1 MQGLRVAYDH
11 MIDSGFEELV
21 RQADAAEA
29 LAAAAHSGGSSQQ
42 QQQPAAGA
50 PRKPGAVQTA
60 EMSLLRRPAVF
71 TLAIVWDSPQARALI
86 TCAHMLPPCC
96 A

>member
-29 LAAAAHSGGSSQQ
+29 LVAAAHAGGSPQQ
-42 QQQPAAGA
+42 QQQQSAAALAVG

-71 TLAIVWDSPQARALI
+71 TLAIVWDSPQV
-86 TCAHMLPPCC
+86 CAHLR
-96 A
+96 AHA